1 MVNVRMAGVI
11 TVCGL
16 LAWSLTALGTITSM
30 QGIFSLASYLVT
42 PSFPWEREGPK
53 PPPIIVEAHFPIVFW
68 LLVTSWAGAW
78 LAFFGVKFL
87 VAHAKLEADQIVYVG
102 AILAMFP
109 FALPLI
115 PFLYLRWRKAAE
127 KVRQEP
133 EI

>member
-1 MVNVRMAGVI
+1 MVNVRMAGII

-16 LAWSLTALGTITSM
+16 LAWSLITLGTLTSI
-30 QGIFSLASYLVT
+30 QGIFSLISFLLT

-53 PPPIIVEAHFPIVFW
+53 PPSISVEPQFAIMFW
-68 LLVTSWAGAW
+68 LLVVSWLGAW

-87 VAHAKLEADQIVYVG
+87 IPHARLEADQLIYVG

-115 PFLYLRWRKAAE
+115 PFFYLRLKKAAE
-127 KVRQEP
+127 KERKEP